1 MKEYIKD
8 GMKAVCIS
16 LLGIIIA
23 TVIIFLFINILN
35 YKSDEIIKVPDET
48 IKAPEPAVKTIIKF

>member
-8 GMKAVCIS
+8 GIKAVGIS

-23 TVIIFLFINILN
+23 IVTIFLFINILN
-35 YKSDEIIKVPDET
+35 DKPDETIKTPDET

>member
-8 GMKAVCIS
+8 GIKVIGIS

-23 TVIIFLFINILN
+23 SATIFLFINILN
-35 YKSDEIIKVPDET
+35 YKSDETIKSPDET

>member
-8 GMKAVCIS
+8 GIKAGCIY

-35 YKSDEIIKVPDET
+35 DKSDETIKVPDET
-48 IKAPEPAVKTIIKF
+48 IKVPEPAVKTIIKF